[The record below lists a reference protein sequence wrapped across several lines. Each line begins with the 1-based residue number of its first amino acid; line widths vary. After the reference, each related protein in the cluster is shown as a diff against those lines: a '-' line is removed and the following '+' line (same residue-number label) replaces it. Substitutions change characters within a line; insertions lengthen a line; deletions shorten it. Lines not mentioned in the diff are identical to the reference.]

1 MTEFFK
7 DRVQFQS
14 PVTGRWIKVDTKT
27 NKMIAIK
34 QTSSPYAKIRIQEH
48 A

>member
-1 MTEFFK
+1 MTKFFK
-7 DRVQFQS
+7 NRAQFKS

-34 QTSSPYAKIRIQEH
+34 QTPLPYIKIEVVEF
-48 A
+48 